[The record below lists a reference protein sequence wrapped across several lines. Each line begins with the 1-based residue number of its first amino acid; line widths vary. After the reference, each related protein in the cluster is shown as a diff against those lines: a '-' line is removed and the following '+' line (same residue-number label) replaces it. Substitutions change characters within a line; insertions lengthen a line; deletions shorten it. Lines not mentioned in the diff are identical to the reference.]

1 MTEIRTL
8 VRVAL
13 VIKPPGGA
21 KRHIVA
27 WIDRLSGDLRD
38 DPGRGLETFRLSI
51 EENGKLVRERE
62 EVLPALRYLKY
73 ELARQLHRI
82 LNAVDYPDP
91 EEAKVA
97 DVVEIIEDTHGLIEL
112 QACHCQHCGSVF
124 LEHFGYLGAVVKK
137 CKCGRYTV
145 CCDALGRRKQF

>member
-13 VIKPPGGA
+13 VIKLPGGA
-21 KRHIVA
+21 ERHIVA
-27 WIDRLSGDLRD
+27 WIDRLANDPRD

-51 EENGKLVRERE
+51 EDNGNLVREQE
-62 EVLPALRYLKY
+62 EVLPVLKYLKY
-73 ELARQLHRI
+73 ELVRQLHGI

-97 DVVEIIEDTHGLIEL
+97 DVVEIIEDTHGLIGL